1 MDGTPQDEILQE
13 LQALRE
19 ENAALREQITS
30 NGTPREFFDAF
41 IGLLQQ
47 MREDQARLFESW
59 RQHSS
64 EPLPEPAIVESVA
77 VHRPGKLAHPEWATY
92 VGIRDHLRALETEA
106 DLPPG
111 EITQDLIAGMAG
123 VHPRTLHRRL
133 VNDWGL
139 DLKHDRDW
147 PPSRM
152 PEQPRKTPRQG
163 RLFELGHTTMSIAA
177 AAPVMLGLDLFAD
190 GRVDHIVRWC
200 NAVVSQIPKHL

>member
-1 MDGTPQDEILQE
+1 MADTPQDEILQE
-13 LQALRE
+13 LRALRE
-19 ENAALREQITS
+19 ENATLREQIAR

-59 RQHSS
+59 RQHTS
-64 EPLPEPAIVESVA
+64 EPLPEPAVVESVA

-92 VGIRDHLRALETEA
+92 PGIRDHLRALEKEA
-106 DLPPG
+106 ELPSE

-139 DLKHDRDW
+139 DLKRDW

-152 PEQPRKTPRQG
+152 PEKPRKTPRQG
-163 RLFELGHTTMSIAA
+163 RLFDLGHTTTSIAA
-177 AAPVMLGLDLFAD
+177 GAPVMLGLDLFAD